1 MSNNQRDVSRRQP
14 RQSGFTL
21 IELVVVIAIIAI
33 LIGLLVPAV
42 QKVREAANEHQAT
55 LKLRQ
60 IGSAQKSFFNAH
72 GAYTSSFVELGLAG
86 EFPCADPGCGNRQHN
101 GYFFQILLGDSD
113 QTFTAV
119 AMPAAVGK
127 TGSAKVVTDQT
138 GGIFTAPLPEA
149 DAAREQMF
157 ANIRDNAI
165 PTLFQLI
172 LQRPQDI
179 TKIADRL
186 HSRET
191 LPRAFGNLDING
203 DGRVTFTEIQNY
215 GGVGSDALHDLLAFI
230 GQEMQLGA
238 GGEDVNALPG
248 VTLEMLRSP
257 SPCGDSTRLEANLN
271 GLANDPTAVEYLP
284 AFADGS
290 VRIVGDENRDNEI
303 VRFNQ
308 ATFFARL
315 TQPVSQSDPVAT
327 NAWGGVFTLTDV
339 NGDGITGILIGVIR
353 PGTNPGANQRP
364 ILDGLVIA
372 IRGRGLW
379 AGAVGTGDA
388 TINWGRP
395 SLDGPFRG
403 EFHLVPAVQRRRE
416 E

>member
-1 MSNNQRDVSRRQP
+1 
-14 RQSGFTL
+14 
-21 IELVVVIAIIAI
+21 
-33 LIGLLVPAV
+33 
-42 QKVREAANEHQAT
+42 
-55 LKLRQ
+55 
-60 IGSAQKSFFNAH
+60 
-72 GAYTSSFVELGLAG
+72 
-86 EFPCADPGCGNRQHN
+86 
-101 GYFFQILLGDSD
+101 
-113 QTFTAV
+113 
-119 AMPAAVGK
+119 
-127 TGSAKVVTDQT
+127 
-138 GGIFTAPLPEA
+138 
-149 DAAREQMF
+149 MF
-157 ANIRDNAI
+157 ANIRDHAI
-165 PTLFQLI
+165 PTLFQLV
-172 LQRPQDI
+172 LQRPQDL

-191 LPRAFGNLDING
+191 LPRAFGDLDING
-203 DGRVTFTEIQNY
+203 DGRVTFTEILNY
-215 GGVGSDALHDLLAFI
+215 GGVGSDVLHDFLAFV

-248 VTLEMLRSP
+248 VSLEMISP
-257 SPCGDSTRLEANLN
+257 RGNNTYIPISSLDANLN

-290 VRIVGDENRDNEI
+290 VRIVGNENRDNEI

-315 TQPVSQSDPVAT
+315 TQPVSQTDPVAT

-339 NGDGITGILIGVIR
+339 NGDGITGILIGVLR
-353 PGTNPGANQRP
+353 PGANPGANQRP